1 MTPSFQFDQLYVI
14 SDLHFGGQPG
24 FQIFGSR
31 DEMLWFLDHL
41 GRLDPDLEIALVIN
55 GDFIDFLAEAPA
67 LHFDPEGALAKL
79 ERIALQDPTFSPIF
93 SALRQYVRTPHRHLI
108 INLGNHD
115 LELALPWVNDRLRD
129 ILTREQSSPDGIVAM
144 AHIDAPVV
152 TAAGAATDTAQNA
165 GRTATNITR
174 PTGQNTTRN
183 ADPAAAGAASRLH
196 MVFDGSGVL
205 AGVGGKSVLCVHGN
219 EVDRWNPADFE
230 TLRQIGRDMRF
241 GRPVEP
247 WIPNAGSKM
256 VIEVMNPV
264 KQTYPFVDLLKPELD
279 AVVPVLLA
287 CDAALIHKLDDV
299 LGVLAARASAAVIKP
314 NGMLGSDTP
323 AMARTVPESN
333 SGRTAA
339 LMAQK
344 FPARHIGHE
353 LHADSMMQAAEAQA
367 RQGTR
372 PADLVQQQAG
382 QQLGG
387 FDAVMNLFRGRSAS
401 EILRE
406 ALEKLDQDRSF
417 ELADRDDTFKALDQ
431 QTGSH
436 IDFLIAGHTHLERAI
451 PRSRGRGYYYNSGT
465 WVRLIRLNQAVR
477 QSAQAF
483 EDWFNTLKHG
493 TMATLDARPDLIKRF
508 CSVVVIQADRT
519 NGATGELRHI
529 GTTRDAAGTASFSF
543 ETVAGS
549 VFPRS

>member
-31 DEMLWFLDHL
+31 DEMLWFLAHL
-41 GRLDPDLEIALVIN
+41 SGLDAHLEVGLVIN

-67 LHFDPEGALAKL
+67 LHFDPDGALAKL
-79 ERIALQDPTFSPIF
+79 ERIALHDPTFSPIF
-93 SALRQYVRTPHRHLI
+93 SALRQYVSTPHRHLI

-115 LELALPWVNDRLRD
+115 LELALPWVNARLRD
-129 ILTREQSSPDGIVAM
+129 ILTREQPQAGE
-144 AHIDAPVV
+144 
-152 TAAGAATDTAQNA
+152 AGAIVSPGANAGANAGSDTDAAIDTANQA
-165 GRTATNITR
+165 GLATA
-174 PTGQNTTRN
+174 
-183 ADPAAAGAASRLH
+183 DAASRLH
-196 MVFDGSGVL
+196 CVFDGSGVL
-205 AGVGGKSVLCVHGN
+205 AEVGGKSVLCVHGN

-264 KQTYPFVDLLKPELD
+264 KKTYPFVDLLKPELD

-287 CDAALIHKLDDV
+287 CDAGLINKLDDV

-323 AMARTVPESN
+323 VNPRTTPESN
-333 SGRTAA
+333 AGRTAA

-344 FPARHIGHE
+344 FPTRHIGHE
-353 LHADSMMQAAEAQA
+353 QHADNMMQEAEAQA
-367 RQGTR
+367 RKGLR
-372 PADLVQQQAG
+372 PADLVQRQAG
-382 QQLGG
+382 QQLGA
-387 FDAVMNLFRGRSAS
+387 FDAVVNLFRGQSAS
-401 EILRE
+401 EVLRE

-436 IDFLIAGHTHLERAI
+436 IDFLVAGHTHLERAL

-465 WVRLIRLNQAVR
+465 WVRLIQLDKAVR
-477 QSAQAF
+477 QSPREF

-493 TMATLDARPDLIKRF
+493 SMTTLDARPDLIKRF
-508 CSVVVIQADRT
+508 CSVVVIQAGET
-519 NGATGELRHI
+519 GSHGTNGNGATGNGATGELRHI
-529 GTTRDAAGTASFSF
+529 RTTRDATGAPSFSF
-543 ETVAGS
+543 ETVPGS
-549 VFPRS
+549 TFPRN